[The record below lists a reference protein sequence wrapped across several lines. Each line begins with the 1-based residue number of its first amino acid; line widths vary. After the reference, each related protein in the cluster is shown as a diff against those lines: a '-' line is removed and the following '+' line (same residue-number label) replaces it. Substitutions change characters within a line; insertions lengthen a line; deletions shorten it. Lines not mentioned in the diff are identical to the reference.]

1 MDYTQMHADSLSQRA
16 KRREHANTPAKST
29 WKQQL
34 IAAAK
39 ANGIRETPQDA
50 VIRLYGQYQKTRN
63 ASYKLVLQTRI
74 KTICDRHKWPYPG
87 NIA

>member
-1 MDYTQMHADSLSQRA
+1 MDYTKMHADSLAQRT
-16 KRREHANTPAKST
+16 KRRKHANTPTKPT

-39 ANGIRETPQDA
+39 ENGIRETPQNA
-50 VIRLYGQYQKTRN
+50 VIRLYARLQKTRN
-63 ASYKLVLQTRI
+63 ASYKLVLQI